1 MEKFF
6 QTQAVDDFFEN
17 PNEVVEFAN
26 TLDFKIGPHGFWP
39 GKRTLGL
46 HMINHNFF
54 NSVLQKIFTLF
65 FDYKHTN
72 INWDNVEMY
81 FQKTYPYDP
90 KNKKSLLN
98 SGLIHQ
104 DGNFPLVGLVYL
116 TKNADLD
123 SGTSIFLPK
132 KLEKNYEK
140 KTSILSSRKEKLYKK
155 PLEKMTKKD
164 LADYEVLVNDVN
176 SNFNE
181 TTRFNNV
188 YNRLITYNGNEY
200 HKCNS
205 FFTGEKE
212 RLTLVFFVGQIQS
225 SSFYPIQKLNSIK
238 TNFSHDNT
246 EKKHNK
252 KRNSKKN

>member
-17 PNEVVEFAN
+17 PNKVVEFAN
-26 TLDFKIGPHGFWP
+26 TLDFKIGPYGFWP

-140 KTSILSSRKEKLYKK
+140 KLQSY
-155 PLEKMTKKD
+155 
-164 LADYEVLVNDVN
+164 LA
-176 SNFNE
+176 
-181 TTRFNNV
+181 
-188 YNRLITYNGNEY
+188 
-200 HKCNS
+200 
-205 FFTGEKE
+205 
-212 RLTLVFFVGQIQS
+212 
-225 SSFYPIQKLNSIK
+225 
-238 TNFSHDNT
+238 
-246 EKKHNK
+246 EKKNYI
-252 KRNSKKN
+252 KNL